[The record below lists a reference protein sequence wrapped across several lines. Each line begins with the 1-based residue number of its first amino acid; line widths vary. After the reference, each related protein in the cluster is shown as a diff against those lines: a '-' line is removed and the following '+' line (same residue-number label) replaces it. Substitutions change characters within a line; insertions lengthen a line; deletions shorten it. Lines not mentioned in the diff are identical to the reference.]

1 MGALAQIEKPA
12 RLFGSVRH
20 ARLFVATLLAAILLG
35 CKPGGGCSGEYCG
48 TLVIAAPGEPDIL
61 LPPLTQAAIGRDVGD
76 QLFLKLA
83 DVGMSVNTVEDADFT
98 PQLAQR
104 WEWQD
109 PLTLTFHLDPRARW
123 HDGERV
129 TASDVA
135 FTFESYTD
143 SSLHSRIRPLLREI
157 ASVRAHDSLT
167 VVFQF
172 RSHYAEMFYDAVYH
186 MRILPAHV
194 LRLVPRSGWHD
205 APFGRQPV
213 GSGPYRFVS
222 WKAGESVELAADSTF
237 FLGRPHLR
245 RLIWRFTPNLQVAV
259 TQVIAGEADA
269 IEVLGPPD
277 NIQRARGSA
286 GLTTYAY
293 PGAVYGYVAFNLRA
307 NGDSTVPHP
316 VFGNRLT
323 RQAIVMALDR
333 KAMLTNVWGD
343 LAEVPP
349 GPVPRMWW
357 IWDEAPPAVPYDS
370 AQAARLLSRGAVS
383 FRLLVPTTSG
393 LRRQYAR
400 LIQEQLRKVR
410 VDVQIDE
417 VDMSVMQ
424 ERSGTG
430 HFDAV
435 IQAWTTGPSP
445 VAGTLQSWT
454 RQGFGGTNLGRYD
467 NPKVDR
473 LIQTA
478 SQAGNRADAARAWR
492 RALEL
497 LSADAPAAFL
507 YAPDNVAAINRRVQ
521 DVAIRP
527 DSWLALVRTWRIP
540 AQQLTDRDR
549 ADAR

>member
-1 MGALAQIEKPA
+1 MTH
-12 RLFGSVRH
+12 S
-20 ARLFVATLLAAILLG
+20 RLFVASLLAALLAG
-35 CKPGGGCSGEYCG
+35 CKPGGGCGGEYCG

-61 LPPLTQAAIGRDVGD
+61 LPPLTQLAVGRDVGD

-83 DVGMSVNTVEDADFT
+83 DVGMSVNTVGDADFT

-104 WEWQD
+104 WEWED
-109 PLTLTFHLDPRARW
+109 PLTLTFYLDPRARW

-143 SSLHSRIRPLLREI
+143 SILNSPIRPLLREI
-157 ASVRAHDSLT
+157 ASVRARDSLT
-167 VVFQF
+167 AVFQF
-172 RSHYAEMFYDAVYH
+172 RRHYAEMFYDAVYQ
-186 MRILPAHV
+186 MRILPAHL
-194 LRLVPRSGWHD
+194 LRSLPRSGWQA

-213 GSGPYRFVS
+213 GTGPYRFVS

-259 TQVIAGEADA
+259 SQVIAGEADA

-277 NIQRARGSA
+277 NVKRAQGSA
-286 GLTTYAY
+286 ELTAY
-293 PGAVYGYVAFNLRA
+293 PYRGAVYGYLGFNLRA
-307 NGDSTVPHP
+307 NGDSTRPHP
-316 VFGNRLT
+316 VFANRLT

-343 LAEVPP
+343 LAELPP

-370 AQAARLLSRGAVS
+370 AQAARVLARGAVS
-383 FRLLVPTTSG
+383 FRLLVPTTSA

-400 LIQEQLRKVR
+400 LIQEQLRKFR
-410 VDVQIDE
+410 IDVQIDE
-417 VDMSVMQ
+417 VDISVMQ
-424 ERSGTG
+424 ERATSGR
-430 HFDAV
+430 FDAV

-445 VAGTLQSWT
+445 VAGTLQNWT
-454 RQGFGGTNLGRYD
+454 RAGFGGTNLGRYD
-467 NPKVDR
+467 NPQVDR

-492 RALEL
+492 GALEL
-497 LSADAPAAFL
+497 LNADAPGAFL
-507 YAPDNVAAINRRVQ
+507 YAPDNVAAINKRVR
-521 DVAIRP
+521 DVTIRP

-540 AQQLTDRDR
+540 AQQLNDRDR
-549 ADAR
+549 ANPR